1 MRASR
6 TEPEGVHDAGDA
18 MTMSRRAPTSAHDS
32 PTAAE
37 SVSARTAFS
46 ADDQPTADSPP
57 STARRGLVVTKTVD
71 FARPRGQREAGRTE
85 PQPPEAGRGRVP
97 RVARLMALAIR
108 FDALL
113 RDGAVSSQAELAQV
127 GHVTRA
133 RVTQIMNL
141 LWLAPDLQEAIL
153 FLPELTRGRDPV
165 TEHQLREVAAIL
177 DWNEQRVMWQ
187 KLATHH
193 PCV

>member
-18 MTMSRRAPTSAHDS
+18 ITMSTRARTSAHDS
-32 PTAAE
+32 PTAAAR
-37 SVSARTAFS
+37 SSAPTTFL
-46 ADDQPTADSPP
+46 ADDQPTADAPP
-57 STARRGLVVTKTVD
+57 NAARRGLVVTKPVT
-71 FARPRGQREAGRTE
+71 FASPRGERGARRTE
-85 PQPPEAGRGRVP
+85 PQPPGTGWGRVP

-141 LWLAPDLQEAIL
+141 LWLAPDLQEEIL

-187 KLATHH
+187 KLAAHR
-193 PCV
+193 PCG